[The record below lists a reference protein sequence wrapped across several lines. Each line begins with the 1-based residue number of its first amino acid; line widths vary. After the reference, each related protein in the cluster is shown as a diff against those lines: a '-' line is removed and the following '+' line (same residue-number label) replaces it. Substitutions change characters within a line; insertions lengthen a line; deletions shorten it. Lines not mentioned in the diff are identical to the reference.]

1 MRQDVDVLAA
11 SDSKEVWLTGSGFPG
26 LMVAMTTL
34 IGKNMLIVDQMMV
47 MLLASRSSASGI

>member
-11 SDSKEVWLTGSGFPG
+11 SDSKEVWLTGSGFLG